1 MRVIVA
7 FGMALLLFLF
17 TGVVRGDSASI
28 GFRDSAVTAR
38 LFLERRGDRFSP
50 IQPFFRLVEQGT
62 HVHLGQSLVHFSLTY
77 QDLPVYF
84 ERSVVQIDSKGT
96 VRRVAARVSEL
107 PSEQVPHPL
116 SHDPSAKA
124 FAAHFGFSSEE
135 VAGLG
140 WLEVGHARLRPV
152 VRIDTFETNAAEPMS
167 LFVDAETGRVLR
179 AEPLMWTGDPV
190 AAVFPE
196 NPLTT
201 PDVKIVPL
209 EYLDGA
215 QRLSGAYAHV
225 GTCIDT
231 EKCKE
236 TRPLALRSGDGDGNF
251 IYRPNL
257 DEYSF
262 EDPFAEVNVYRNIT
276 SINRWA
282 RDTFG
287 WDGLFGEETWIE
299 VRVGRDWYNAAFY
312 AGNKNRSPYLTFGQD
327 IVDFAYDADVAF
339 HEFGHAINRSI
350 WEHGWLVRDNLGVD
364 VAMFGIEE
372 AMADIWA
379 EHYSGDPVMDSYIR
393 RSRTAFNTLTCPETV
408 VAEGHME
415 ARILSGFGWDVR
427 EEIGQVAWGH
437 VFYRTLHFLS
447 SRVGFDD
454 FVNELA
460 TSAVDLAEEGTAGV
474 LSAHAEIIRRLG
486 EERGLLDEE
495 CLSRL
500 VPMREG
506 EPRRVYGYGR
516 NRTGGFDYPFG
527 LQWKI
532 VIPEDTEAVKL
543 FFDWRYPTE
552 EHKEGVVPGFN
563 VHLRRGT
570 PVEVTWFDFEELEEG
585 EQAFEVTADV
595 SFAGAPSAIEYP
607 HMELEPLKAG
617 EELYVLLSSATEE
630 STVVVDS
637 TAYFLP
643 MVARPPDGGVEE
655 SIEYHYP
662 TGRDGALSCSAVHPG
677 RSWNI
682 SISLLKFTLDKE
694 WL

>member
-1 MRVIVA
+1 MRVFAALNMA
-7 FGMALLLFLF
+7 FLIISFAGS
-17 TGVVRGDSASI
+17 VRGNAASI
-28 GFRDSAVTAR
+28 SLQDSVTTAR
-38 LFLERRGDRFSP
+38 VFLERHCDRFSP
-50 IQPFFRLVEQGT
+50 IRPDLRLVEQGT

-77 QDLPVYF
+77 RDLPVYF
-84 ERSVVQIDSKGT
+84 ERSVVQVDRGGN
-96 VRRVAARVSEL
+96 VRRVAGQVSRTT
-107 PSEQVPHPL
+107 PQQVPHPL
-116 SHDPSAKA
+116 AHDPGART
-124 FAAHFGFSSEE
+124 FAARFGFASDE

-152 VRIDTFETNAAEPMS
+152 VRVDTSTKDTAEPMS
-167 LFVDAETGRVLR
+167 IFVDAKTGRILR

-201 PDVKIVPL
+201 PEVEIVPI
-209 EYLDGA
+209 EYLDDGA
-215 QRLSGAYAHV
+215 KRLSGTYAHV
-225 GTCIDT
+225 GTCIDK

-236 TRPLALRSGDGDGNF
+236 TRQLALRSDGGNF

-257 DEYSF
+257 DEHSF
-262 EDPFAEVNVYRNIT
+262 EDPFAEVNVYNNIT

-312 AGNKNRSPYLTFGQD
+312 AGNKDKAPYLIFGQD

-350 WEHGWLVRDNLGVD
+350 WAHGWLARDNLGVD

-379 EHYSGDPVMDSYIR
+379 QHYSGDPVMDSYIR
-393 RSRTAFNTLTCPETV
+393 RSRTAFNSLTCPEAV

-427 EEIGQVAWGH
+427 EEIGVAAWGH

-447 SRVGFDD
+447 SPIGFDD

-460 TSAVDLAEEGTAGV
+460 TSAEDLAEEGTAGV
-474 LSAHAEIIRRLG
+474 SSEHAEIIRRLG
-486 EERGLLDEE
+486 EERGLMDEE

-500 VPMREG
+500 VPMREA

-532 VIPEDTEAVKL
+532 VVPEDTEAVKL

-563 VHLRRGT
+563 VHLRRGA
-570 PVEVTWFDFEELEEG
+570 PVEVTWFDLEKLEEG
-585 EQAFEVTADV
+585 EQAFELTADV
-595 SFAGAPSAIEYP
+595 TFEDAPSAIEYP
-607 HMELEPLKAG
+607 HMGLEPLEVG
-617 EELYVLLSSATEE
+617 EELYVLISSATEE
-630 STVVVDS
+630 STVVIDS
-637 TAYFLP
+637 TVYFLK
-643 MVARPPDGGVEE
+643 MVARPPDGGLEE

-662 TGRDGALSCSAVHPG
+662 MSRDGALSCSAAHPG
-677 RSWNI
+677 RGWNT
-682 SISLLKFTLDKE
+682 SISLLKSIFEKE